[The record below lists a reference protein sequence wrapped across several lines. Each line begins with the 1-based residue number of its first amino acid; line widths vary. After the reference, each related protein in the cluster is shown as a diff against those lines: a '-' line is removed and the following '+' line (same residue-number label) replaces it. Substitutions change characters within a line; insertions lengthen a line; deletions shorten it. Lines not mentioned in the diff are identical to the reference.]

1 MKIKKQ
7 KLNKGMITQ
16 KKRFSVKSKKI
27 KLHFGTVGFYFSKEN
42 RIELIYIK
50 NMRKLIKRLG
60 FPKKVSLVKYFKKKL
75 FFFLKKN
82 FPLSKKSKNSR
93 MGKGKGKFLR

>member
-16 KKRFSVKSKKI
+16 KKRYSINTKKI
-27 KLHFGTVGFYFSKEN
+27 KLSFGTAGLYFAKEN
-42 RIELIYIK
+42 RIELIYIR
-50 NMRKLIKRLG
+50 NMRKLVKRLG
-60 FPKKVSLVKYFKKKL
+60 FPKKVSLIKYFKKKL